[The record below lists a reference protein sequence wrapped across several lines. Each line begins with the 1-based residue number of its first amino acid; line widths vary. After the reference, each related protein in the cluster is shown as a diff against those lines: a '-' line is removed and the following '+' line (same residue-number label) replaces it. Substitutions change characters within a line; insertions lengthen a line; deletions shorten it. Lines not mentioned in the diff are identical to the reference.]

1 MNVLLTVVLILQGI
15 LKISAVSF
23 SFLSNPVVLAEE
35 EPIGTV
41 VATTS
46 NDFSATEFEIVG
58 GNSYFGIE
66 NETGI
71 IKTIVDIDFE
81 SSIPKTFL
89 LVIRA
94 TNATETGTQ
103 TLTISIT
110 DVDESPLC
118 TNSAAD
124 LVVSISETNNTGET
138 VHIFSASDPES
149 KVLNYSILSI
159 STSGTLTL
167 FEINNLGVISTV
179 SALDYESTRQLKRYD
194 AVVSVSDPAGNTCT
208 DTVTIHI
215 TDVNDES
222 PVVSNCPSSPA
233 SVDEEAPAL
242 TQVVHLT
249 ATDNDDNDVLTF
261 SFGTPVPQFQ
271 INGTGNDAWIIT
283 SSLLDYDD
291 ASTINSYQ
299 LNVIVT
305 DTANNYAICDFIVS
319 LNPVNEAP
327 ECEVQFAA
335 GTGPAVTIPETS
347 ATDVSVYKLNAS
359 DPDGN
364 DLFYTILSS
373 SSTNTTARF
382 RVDNFGQIYT
392 TSALN
397 FENGD
402 TIFYAVVSVT
412 ENMTASLSCTSTVTI
427 TVTDVNDE
435 TPTIS
440 FCPSSTFN
448 LNEET
453 AAHTTLILLSA
464 SDNDN
469 NDQSTF
475 SFLGNE
481 SAFEIQ
487 QAGNTA
493 TISNTLQLDYE
504 DDSVVKFYTLSIVV
518 TDLGGNI
525 AMCNLNISLN
535 PINEA
540 PECAANLI
548 SGQTVTIAENNDTG
562 VSVYSFSASDPDGDV
577 LNYTILS
584 TSTSGTLTLFAINT
598 VGVIYTVSTLDYEA
612 TGQLKLYDAVVSVS
626 DPAGETCTGTVVIH
640 ITDVNDEAPIIS
652 GCPSSPLLV
661 DEDVPVTTQV
671 LQLSATDNDDNDNF
685 TFSFTTAV
693 SDFRII
699 QAGNVAW
706 IVTNSLLDYDDASA
720 IKSYQLSVIVSDLA
734 SNIAICN
741 LTVNLNP
748 INEAPNCEAQF
759 VAGTGPAVTIPETSA
774 LGISV
779 YKLTASD
786 PDEDTLHYTILSA
799 SSTNT
804 TARFNVDNLG
814 QITTSTALNFEN
826 GDTLFY
832 AVVSIND
839 NATSGL
845 GCTGTVTI
853 TVTDV
858 NDESPTISSCP
869 LNTLILNEET
879 AAGSTLITLSAADE
893 DVNDVLAFSFAINET
908 DFEIHTAGHTAQITN
923 TFKMDYENTSAIR
936 FYTLNVVVTDSGGPA
951 VTIPETSALGI
962 SVYKLTASDPDE
974 DTLHY
979 TILSTSS
986 TNTTARFNVDNL
998 GQITTSTA
1006 LNFENGDTL
1015 FYAVVSINDNATSG
1029 LGCTGT
1035 VTITVTDV
1043 NDESPTISSCPL
1055 NTLILNEET
1064 AAGSTLITLSA
1075 VDDDVNDVL
1084 AFSFA
1089 INETD
1094 FEIHTAGHTAQITNT
1109 FKMDYE
1115 NTSAIRFYTLNVVV
1129 TDSGGNYAI
1138 CNLNVT
1144 LNPINEAPL
1153 CDANFEAGSGQTV
1166 TIAENNDTG
1175 VSVYSFSASD
1185 PDGDVLNYTI
1195 LSTSTSGTLTLFAIN
1210 TVGVIYTVST
1220 LDYEA
1225 TGQLKLYDA
1234 VVSVSDPAGETCTG
1248 TVVIHI
1254 TDVNDEA
1261 PIISGCP
1268 SSPLLV
1274 DEDVPVTTQV
1284 LQLSATDNDDNDN
1297 FTFSFTTAVSDFQ
1310 IIQAGNVVWIV
1321 TNSLLDYDDASA
1333 VKSYQLSVI
1342 VTDLASNIAIC
1353 NLTVNLNPINE
1364 APNCEAQFV
1373 AGTGPAVTIP
1383 ETSAL
1388 GISVYK
1394 LTASDPDEDTLHYTI
1409 LSTSSTNTTARFNV
1423 DNLGQITTS
1432 TALNF
1437 ENGDTLFYAV
1447 VSIND
1452 NATSG
1457 LGCTGT
1463 VTITVTDV
1471 NDESP
1476 TISSCPLNTLILNE
1490 ETAAGSTLI
1499 TLSAVDDDVN
1509 DVLAFSFAI
1518 NETDF
1523 EIHTAGHTA
1532 QITNTFKMD
1541 YENTSAIRFYTL
1553 NVVVTDSG
1561 GNYAICNLNVT
1572 LNPIN
1577 EAPLCDANF
1586 EAGSGLTATIAETSA
1601 VGASVY
1607 KLTASD
1613 PDGDTL
1619 HYSLLP
1625 SSSTNTTARF
1635 HVDDLGLISTATTL
1649 NFENGDTVFYAK
1661 VSIDDNA
1668 TTSLSC
1674 TGTVTIIVTDVNDEA
1689 PTISSCPSSTLNLY
1703 EETTTGTT
1711 LISLTASDDDTNDN
1725 LTFSFEVNEPDFEI
1739 HQDGNTAKITNAFK
1753 MNYENA
1759 SAIKFYTL
1767 NVVVTDAGDNKAR
1780 CNLNVTLVNI
1790 NEAPVCE
1797 DALLAGP
1804 SITIP
1809 ETTAIGAPVYKLNVE
1824 DPDGNSL
1831 QYSLLATSST
1841 NTTARFSVDSL
1852 GEISTVAA
1860 LNYENGDMVFYAV
1873 VSISDNVTASLSC
1886 TGTVTIT
1893 VTDVNDETPT
1903 ISSCPISTLILN
1915 EEVAAGKTL
1924 ITLSASDD
1932 DNNDNLTF
1940 SFGINV
1946 PEFEIHQVSNTATIT
1961 NSLKL
1966 DYDNAST
1973 IKLYTLNVVVTDSG
1987 LNTATCNLNIS
1998 LAPINEA
2005 PVCDADLVA
2014 GPTVT
2019 IPETTAVGTLVYK
2032 LTASD
2037 PDGNSLQYSFLAS
2050 SSDNTTARFSLDTLG
2065 QISTAAALNFENGDM
2080 VFYAVVS
2087 ISDNVT
2093 ASISCTGTVTIT
2105 VTDVNDETPTISS
2118 CPLSTLI
2125 LNEEVAA
2132 GKTLISLFASDGDN
2146 NDNLTF
2152 SFAVD
2157 EPNFEIHQV
2166 SDTAII
2172 TNSLK
2177 LDYENTSA
2185 IRFYT
2190 LRTVVTDQSGNIAMC
2205 NLNVSL
2211 NPVNEAPICDAS
2223 FEAGT
2228 GPSVT
2233 IPETAAIGTSVYKL
2247 TASDPDG
2254 NTLQYSILPNST
2266 PNTTARFNVDNLGLI
2281 STASALNFE
2290 NGDMLFY
2297 AVVAINDSATTS
2309 LGCTGTVTIT
2319 VSDVNDESPIFSSC
2333 PMSTLFLDEEVP
2345 AGTAV
2350 ITLSASDDD
2359 NNENLTFSFA
2369 VNESVFEIHQVANTA
2384 IITNA
2389 LKLDYDNDSVVKSY
2403 TLNVVITD
2411 LQDNTAMCNLD
2422 IALLSIN
2429 EAPICEADFEAGT
2442 GPAVTIPETSP
2453 AGTSV
2458 YKLTAS
2464 DPDGDSLHYSILPSS
2479 STNTTARFSVDNLGQ
2494 ISTAA
2499 ALNFE
2504 NGDTFFYAV
2513 VAINDSA
2520 TTSLGCTGTVTI
2532 TVTDVNDES
2541 PAFSSCPSSNL
2552 ILSEEVA
2559 TGTKLTIL
2567 SASDNDNN
2575 DTLTFSFS
2583 VNEPDFKIQQVEN
2596 TAIITNAFKMDYDTA
2611 SAIRFYTLN
2620 IVVKDRAGNTAM
2632 CNVNISLI
2640 PVNEAPIC
2648 DADFEAGTAS
2658 VDINETHDVLTTI
2671 YKVVATDPDFEDS
2684 LTYEIASQVSGP
2696 LTGGNIF
2703 SIDSATGIIYRNIS
2717 TSLDYDSGYH
2727 VFTLDVTVKDKGT
2740 PSPQKSCKGI
2750 LTINI
2755 IDQND
2760 EVPIMSFSPAN
2771 PINFTEDSPA
2781 GTVVV
2786 QLDSTDRDAGDVASY
2801 SLAEASQDFSIN
2813 PVTGIMTAINVLDYD
2828 NSTTIKYH
2836 SLQVFVTDKA
2846 LNTATVSLTIVL
2858 QPVNEPPVCTS
2869 PQLAEGNATM
2879 NIDENYPNLKTIY
2892 QVTATDPD
2900 EGDSLTFS
2908 IVSQES
2914 SPVMGGNQFSIDAD
2928 TGIVYRNSTTIL
2940 DYDHTYHFFTLKIE
2954 INDKGNPAPQHS
2966 CKGTLT
2972 IIVNDLNDEEPVF
2985 TPIPLHTIQAQEE
2998 VLLGTLIGKVEASD
3012 LDENDNILFEFI
3024 DNQPL
3029 FSLDNDSGDI
3039 ILQSRLD
3046 YDSPDVA
3053 QVHFLSI
3060 RAFDNNRTHSST
3072 YTLTVSVVNIDE
3084 APNCDPAF
3092 TVGAGVSLSIP
3103 ENFPTSGSVYQILA
3117 ADPDVN
3123 DSVTYSITKETPG
3136 TTQYFILDSSTGLLS
3151 RTSISPL
3158 DYEAGIKRFQMKIVV
3173 AEAGKSSPKSCTGS
3187 ITINLENVNDESP
3200 QFMPISPN
3208 SLTIDENLPWGTFL
3222 IKVNATDEDVDDVI
3236 YYEFVKTHT
3245 GFLIEEDTGEIKIAS
3260 LLDYDDINTLT
3271 TSILEIRAYDT
3282 DQVHSSTS
3290 TLTIHIADINDNP
3303 PQCSRYLYNM
3313 ELAETSPRGT
3323 PVVSLNCWDNDRTAA
3338 NNILKYNMV
3347 LDSYSTGRFN
3357 ITGNEITIGSSL
3369 LQYDDISFAAVHFQH
3384 LIIVKITDNGKP
3396 QLTSTATVI
3405 VKVTP
3410 VNEWNPVSG
3419 SRTFNVFEDSPIGA
3433 LIGTA
3438 IFTDNDLPFDNIR
3451 YSIVGG
3457 NSEIPPMFYIESNSG
3472 RIRLLNSL
3480 DREKQETYILTVK
3493 ATDMK
3498 NDLQIDP
3505 FKQRSSSA
3513 IVTVN
3518 VLNVND
3524 EAPVCNPEY
3533 YESTIYSTITIPFVQ
3548 LQCSDRDS
3556 PDNELSYSI
3565 VGENAEDLFELQR
3578 PDNNPPQVASTQR
3591 FQFDSFQGIE
3601 HSKEY
3606 TLLIQVTDELGKDK
3620 HQQLTST
3627 ATVVIH
3633 VVPWTT
3639 TQPTTTTTTTT
3650 TQFTTSVLS
3659 ITSSYWAPESW
3670 FVAVM
3675 TLAAA
3680 LTVLVISG
3688 IAWACATRPATLI
3701 GYNIPAEV

>member
-936 FYTLNVVVTDSGGPA
+936 FYTLNVVVTDSGGNYAICNLNVTLNPINEAPLCDANFEAGSGPA

-1129 TDSGGNYAI
+1129 TDSG
-1138 CNLNVT
+1138 
-1144 LNPINEAPL
+1144 
-1153 CDANFEAGSGQTV
+1153 
-1166 TIAENNDTG
+1166 
-1175 VSVYSFSASD
+1175 
-1185 PDGDVLNYTI
+1185 
-1195 LSTSTSGTLTLFAIN
+1195 
-1210 TVGVIYTVST
+1210 
-1220 LDYEA
+1220 
-1225 TGQLKLYDA
+1225 
-1234 VVSVSDPAGETCTG
+1234 
-1248 TVVIHI
+1248 
-1254 TDVNDEA
+1254 
-1261 PIISGCP
+1261 
-1268 SSPLLV
+1268 
-1274 DEDVPVTTQV
+1274 
-1284 LQLSATDNDDNDN
+1284 
-1297 FTFSFTTAVSDFQ
+1297 
-1310 IIQAGNVVWIV
+1310 
-1321 TNSLLDYDDASA
+1321 
-1333 VKSYQLSVI
+1333 
-1342 VTDLASNIAIC
+1342 
-1353 NLTVNLNPINE
+1353 
-1364 APNCEAQFV
+1364 
-1373 AGTGPAVTIP
+1373 GPAVTIP